1 MSISRPQKLLIAALS
16 VALLGV
22 MCWAGYLL
30 FQNWIWQQAA
40 IGYAQQ
46 SAILEA
52 NGLFRKNLLS
62 LYKIDGKCDEAH
74 FSGQHDGPF
83 EVWIVFYQPS
93 LGAAHRI
100 VTEKWVEAYNAQ
112 MRRLQADPEKY
123 RKRMGLD
130 KKDDSQNVTK

>member
-1 MSISRPQKLLIAALS
+1 MSISRPHKLLITALSAALF
-16 VALLGV
+16 AV

-30 FQNWIWQQAA
+30 LQNWVWKQAA
-40 IGYAQQ
+40 IGYAEQ

-52 NGLFRKNLLS
+52 NGMFSKNELWI
-62 LYKIDGKCDEAH
+62 YKMDGKCDEAH

-100 VTEKWVEAYNAQ
+100 ATEHWVETYNAQ